1 MGWPTVDI
9 SPIVYLRDMSR
20 SMEGSPA
27 TFELPLPVGDL
38 IVLNNH
44 FWVHG
49 RAAFEKHRDLHRELM
64 RQRGLL
70 TT

>member
-27 TFELPLPVGDL
+27 TFELLLPVGDL

-49 RAAFEKHRDLHRELM
+49 QPRSRSIGTCTAS
-64 RQRGLL
+64 
-70 TT
+70 